1 MAGSNDSSVMNI
13 LEPDDQPADDSGVDE
28 ATDNGSS
35 TQSITSSILKY
46 REENGRRYAT
56 FGSGEYLLPNDED
69 EQERLGT
76 GIWAIDVGMY
86 KTPQGGASELL
97 IMGSADEHP
106 EAEVLGVDLSPIQP
120 SMYALLWNTDSLIT
134 ERYKSRI
141 PLNCRFEIDDLE
153 DDWTF
158 KHQFDFIFIRSMI
171 ASFKS
176 WPDTFSKAFENLEPG
191 GTLRSR
197 IMYTRSRATTA
208 RFTTPT
214 SSSGPQLMV
223 NAANEMGRSI
233 TVASKFKSMLEGA
246 GFIDIVEIKKRIP
259 MNRWPKHS
267 RYKELGTW
275 SCYMLHSSLEGIS
288 MGLLMRLGL
297 TVDEVH
303 VLQAKVRRDLLSTKI
318 HGYWYT
324 YDRPLPRQT
333 IGGRLTGTQI
343 LGVCKETRERG

>member
-1 MAGSNDSSVMNI
+1 
-13 LEPDDQPADDSGVDE
+13 
-28 ATDNGSS
+28 
-35 TQSITSSILKY
+35 
-46 REENGRRYAT
+46 
-56 FGSGEYLLPNDED
+56 
-69 EQERLGT
+69 
-76 GIWAIDVGMY
+76 MY

-120 SMYALLWNTDSLIT
+120 SM
-134 ERYKSRI
+134 I

-191 GTLRSR
+191 GYIEVQDNVYPLASDDGTIHNTDILKWS
-197 IMYTRSRATTA
+197 
-208 RFTTPT
+208 
-214 SSSGPQLMV
+214 QLMV
-223 NAANEMGRSI
+223 NAANEIGRSI

-333 IGGRLTGTQI
+333 IG
-343 LGVCKETRERG
+343 VD

>member
-69 EQERLGT
+69 EQERL
-76 GIWAIDVGMY
+76 
-86 KTPQGGASELL
+86 GGASELL

-191 GTLRSR
+191 GYIEVQDNVYPLASDDGTIHNTDILKWS
-197 IMYTRSRATTA
+197 
-208 RFTTPT
+208 
-214 SSSGPQLMV
+214 QLMV
-223 NAANEMGRSI
+223 NAANEIGRSI

-333 IGGRLTGTQI
+333 IG
-343 LGVCKETRERG
+343 VD